1 MSVIFDALQKDANL
15 ANSVSQKQAFGS
27 IVVDQAGDKKSFYL
41 AVFLVFFLSCALT
54 YWGVTF
60 VISKPAPA
68 SLNTPVASVSARTII
83 PAQPELTVSTMP
95 VAPAVVVAPAAQE
108 ISRVPPVVTLKGYDP
123 TSVMELADNK
133 GSAESDNSVEPQ
145 IAAVEI
151 KQVSLPVIPEPKKVV
166 VAQQSVPVI
175 PSQQKAQSKPVVVQ
189 QEAEKDIGLL
199 VSQINS
205 AIRQGDYQTA
215 ENSLGLLEAATGK
228 DSIIFLKLKG
238 YALLTQNDDNHA
250 QLVYLQLLRQRPD
263 DLDANLNM
271 ALLEVRLGMVSRA
284 VDRLSRMSSLYP
296 DSSEVSRYLNT
307 IRARNG

>member
-1 MSVIFDALQKDANL
+1 M
-15 ANSVSQKQAFGS
+15 
-27 IVVDQAGDKKSFYL
+27 
-41 AVFLVFFLSCALT
+41 
-54 YWGVTF
+54 
-60 VISKPAPA
+60 PAPA
-68 SLNTPVASVSARTII
+68 VIA
-83 PAQPELTVSTMP
+83 E
-95 VAPAVVVAPAAQE
+95 PAAPE
-108 ISRVPPVVTLKGYDP
+108 ISRVPPVVMLKGYDP
-123 TSVMELADNK
+123 STVKEVVESNGRSNSDLSSDTHLSV
-133 GSAESDNSVEPQ
+133 
-145 IAAVEI
+145 VEI
-151 KQVSLPVIPEPKKVV
+151 KEVSLPVIPEPKKVV
-166 VAQQSVPVI
+166 VTQKSVPVI

-205 AIRQGDYQTA
+205 AIRQGDYQSA
-215 ENSLGLLEAATGK
+215 ESLLGLLESATGK

-250 QLVYLQLLRQRPD
+250 QLVYSQLLRQRPD

-271 ALLEVRLGMVSRA
+271 ALLEVRLGLVSRA